1 MVGGDY
7 VLRSWHKIFSGILA
21 ASQWYKFKDV
31 RKYSNIAESQV
42 MIHRRHVCCIGS
54 QQGRDFAVVYG
65 RTVRNP
71 RPPPRPDLA
80 LHMAHEGLAI
90 TARTVQKGG
99 QTFRIHAKAGLLGVW
114 VRAREADVLPQQ
126 IVNRLNSSLV
136 ALSHK
141 KDDAAALGE
150 GARGSHPAGIFEPFH
165 YIRRSNEY
173 VGFDGKGHVPDRE
186 SSLIQRC
193 DERTW
198 GRGRI
203 KNVSNRG
210 IRTEECTARHLQS
223 HVMVPVRK
231 DNQSSIAQITVQI
244 KDIV

>member
-21 ASQWYKFKDV
+21 ASQWYKFK

-150 GARGSHPAGIFEPFH
+150 GAADPTLPEF
-165 YIRRSNEY
+165 
-173 VGFDGKGHVPDRE
+173 
-186 SSLIQRC
+186 SSLFITSEGPMNTLGLTAK
-193 DERTW
+193 DMFPIESPPSSSAAM
-198 GRGRI
+198 RGPGGA
-203 KNVSNRG
+203 V
-210 IRTEECTARHLQS
+210 A
-223 HVMVPVRK
+223 
-231 DNQSSIAQITVQI
+231 
-244 KDIV
+244 